1 MKIKYRPEIDGLR
14 AIAVIAVILYH
25 SKVSFLDF
33 NLFQGGFIG
42 VDIFFVISGYLITSI
57 ILKEIFFTGNF
68 SFRYFYERR
77 IRRIIPVLFF
87 VMLVSLPLAWF
98 IILPNS
104 LVDFSKS
111 LLYSIGFGSNFYFH
125 YSGLEYGAIDSF
137 LKPFLHTWSL
147 SVEEQYYIIFPLIIF
162 VIFKISRSLLMPLI
176 LTGLFLSLIFANWL
190 SLHQPSLSFYMLPSR
205 GWELLTGSLL
215 SYWELKYNRLKKND
229 YSNSLFTGLGLFLIF
244 SSIIFFNDRMF
255 HPSFITLIPIIG
267 VSLIIWYSN
276 KDEFFTK
283 VISSK
288 LFVSTGLISYS
299 LYLWHYPIF
308 SFIRISEYQL
318 TSTIKL
324 LIPLF
329 IIIISIISY
338 FLIEKPARNK
348 KTNFKIILSQIIFA
362 LILLVVFN
370 YLAIINKG
378 FKERPH
384 FLKIMSS
391 LDNNFNLRNI
401 KQNGIKCHDRL
412 GDNGFCVFN
421 ELDNNQA
428 DIIILG
434 DSLADS
440 LLKDF
445 ISRIENTKIRIIHMS
460 YSSNLY
466 LPNFVRYDTK
476 NKLYLDE
483 KVHEYRKNYFD
494 THKNRNSYIIFYGD
508 YNWYLGKR
516 LKFNKKNEIIE
527 YQTYEKFAEK
537 GKLDLSISERNQNLK
552 NKIKESLIELSKNN
566 KILLI
571 YPTPVSP
578 KSIRDRIKENF
589 FNKKY
594 HQNENFYLLDTVNY
608 KKDIF
613 IKYNEEITN
622 FFNSLDI
629 PNLFKIKTDDIFCP
643 LDKCIFYDSNFVYFN
658 DAVHLTL
665 EGSKKINKRI
675 LDKIIELENKK

>member
-1 MKIKYRPEIDGLR
+1 
-14 AIAVIAVILYH
+14 
-25 SKVSFLDF
+25 
-33 NLFQGGFIG
+33 
-42 VDIFFVISGYLITSI
+42 
-57 ILKEIFFTGNF
+57 
-68 SFRYFYERR
+68 
-77 IRRIIPVLFF
+77 
-87 VMLVSLPLAWF
+87 
-98 IILPNS
+98 
-104 LVDFSKS
+104 
-111 LLYSIGFGSNFYFH
+111 
-125 YSGLEYGAIDSF
+125 
-137 LKPFLHTWSL
+137 
-147 SVEEQYYIIFPLIIF
+147 
-162 VIFKISRSLLMPLI
+162 
-176 LTGLFLSLIFANWL
+176 
-190 SLHQPSLSFYMLPSR
+190 
-205 GWELLTGSLL
+205 
-215 SYWELKYNRLKKND
+215 
-229 YSNSLFTGLGLFLIF
+229 
-244 SSIIFFNDRMF
+244 
-255 HPSFITLIPIIG
+255 
-267 VSLIIWYSN
+267 
-276 KDEFFTK
+276 
-283 VISSK
+283 
-288 LFVSTGLISYS
+288 
-299 LYLWHYPIF
+299 
-308 SFIRISEYQL
+308 
-318 TSTIKL
+318 
-324 LIPLF
+324 
-329 IIIISIISY
+329 
-338 FLIEKPARNK
+338 
-348 KTNFKIILSQIIFA
+348 
-362 LILLVVFN
+362 
-370 YLAIINKG
+370 
-378 FKERPH
+378 
-384 FLKIMSS
+384 
-391 LDNNFNLRNI
+391 
-401 KQNGIKCHDRL
+401 
-412 GDNGFCVFN
+412 
-421 ELDNNQA
+421 
-428 DIIILG
+428 
-434 DSLADS
+434 
-440 LLKDF
+440 
-445 ISRIENTKIRIIHMS
+445 MS